1 MSALP
6 PKADIGYVSDLINF
20 QSSIV
25 FFEVSSAPLK
35 ICHLTRR
42 LIGGW
47 VSSRQGDDRISWDND
62 PPYNLIHGNLQR
74 LAVSSRSILRTAKND
89 GCDRIHTA
97 LLSQRQCQRLKRHT
111 FTPMQSPPANAPM
124 DSDETGS
131 CKASDYFRC
140 HLRYGRRCVNRTWST
155 SHGLSS
161 PHSDHRYDRRRF

>member
-47 VSSRQGDDRISWDND
+47 FSSRQGDDRISWDND

-97 LLSQRQCQRLKRHT
+97 LLSQRQDVSGSNATRSLQCNRRLLTLQWIRTKLDLVKLRTIFGAT
-111 FTPMQSPPANAPM
+111 FVMEDGA
-124 DSDETGS
+124 
-131 CKASDYFRC
+131 
-140 HLRYGRRCVNRTWST
+140 
-155 SHGLSS
+155 
-161 PHSDHRYDRRRF
+161 